1 MKLSISIVPKA
12 EEDILESIDWYNQEK
27 SNLGFEFYDQLTE
40 AIGTIEQS
48 PKLFAVRFKTVRA
61 APLKRFPFLIYY
73 KILESENRVIIL
85 GALHT
90 SRNPKTILKRN

>member
-1 MKLSISIVPKA
+1 MKFSISIVPKA
-12 EEDILESIDWYNQEK
+12 EEDILESLDWYNQEK
-27 SNLGFEFYDQLTE
+27 PNLGFEFFDQLTE
-40 AIGTIEQS
+40 ALGIIKQD

-61 APLKRFPFLIYY
+61 APLKKFPFLIYF
-73 KILESENRVIIL
+73 KILESENLVIIL